1 MSLVAE
7 ADTQTLSR
15 RLRAETTEAHSAL
28 DAAIMAKAPFASRA
42 AYGRFLAVQH
52 AFHAEIDR
60 LIDVSGAAALP
71 RADRRFG
78 QIEADLADLGLAA
91 AASPAPR
98 AFAPDEAVDPA
109 RALGWLYVAEGSN
122 LGAAFLLKA
131 AAGLGLDEGF
141 GARHLAGAPEGRGAR
156 WRSFSAELDAVPL
169 DQAGEERAIEGAR
182 EAFAHV
188 AALVDAAF

>member
-7 ADTQTLSR
+7 ADTQALSR
-15 RLRAETTEAHSAL
+15 RLKAETTEAHAAL
-28 DAAIMAKAPFASRA
+28 DAAIMAKAPFASRE
-42 AYGRFLAVQH
+42 AYGHFLVVQH

-60 LIDVSGAAALP
+60 LINDVDAAVLP

-78 QIEADLADLGLAA
+78 QIEADLADLGLAPA
-91 AASPAPR
+91 APSVPR
-98 AFAPDEAVDPA
+98 VFEPGQTVDPA

-131 AAGLGLDEGF
+131 AAGLGLDEAF

-156 WRSFSAELDAVPL
+156 WRAFSAALDAVPL
-169 DQAGEERAIEGAR
+169 DPAGETRAIEGAR

-188 AALVDAAF
+188 RALVDVAF